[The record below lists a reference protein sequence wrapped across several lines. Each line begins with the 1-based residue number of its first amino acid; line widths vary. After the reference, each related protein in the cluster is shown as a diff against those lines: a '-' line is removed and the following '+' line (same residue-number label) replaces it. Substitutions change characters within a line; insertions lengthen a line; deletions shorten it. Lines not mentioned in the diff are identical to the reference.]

1 MLVHALPRDYIEEN
15 KWRAMRYGLDAEVI
29 DFVHRRRLPMR
40 DSIHELLDFVEDVV
54 DGLGSSREMNYL
66 RTLLN
71 NSTGTGADRQIAAYQ
86 KNNDVNEVLALLIE
100 QTMEGVELDQTDL
113 SNDFLKFKMYETV
126 GQEE

>member
-1 MLVHALPRDYIEEN
+1 MACYALRP
-15 KWRAMRYGLDAEVI
+15 GCT
-29 DFVHRRRLPMR
+29 
-40 DSIHELLDFVEDVV
+40 IHELLDFVEDVV

-113 SNDFLKFKMYETV
+113 SNDFLKFKMYETM